1 VTESR
6 PSSATPRSIRSGVEW
21 VERSEAVDHLVAR
34 LEPIADQVARGG
46 RRPIL
51 EGRWLGHALH
61 PLLTDFPLG
70 CWIGATLLDLLGGR
84 RGRKAARRLV
94 GAGVLAAV
102 PTAAAGLA
110 DWRLVGDTATRRVGA
125 VHAIGGTTTT
135 LLYARSWLLRWRHP
149 VAGAIAGAVAG
160 GVALLTGFLGG
171 HLTLVRQAGAGRRD
185 WPLARPAP
193 GDDTSPHGDPMYAEA
208 GGR

>member
-1 VTESR
+1 VTKSR
-6 PSSATPRSIRSGVEW
+6 LSLASPRSIRSAVEW
-21 VERSEAVDHLVAR
+21 VERSEAVDRLVAR
-34 LEPIADQVARGG
+34 LEPVADKVARGG

-51 EGRWLGHALH
+51 EGRWLGHAVH

-70 CWIGATLLDLLGGR
+70 CWIGATLLDLVGGR

-110 DWRLVGDTATRRVGA
+110 DWRLVGDPETRRVGA
-125 VHAIGGTTTT
+125 VHAVGGALTT

-149 VAGAIAGAVAG
+149 VAGALAGAVAG
-160 GVALLTGFLGG
+160 VAAVTTGFVGG
-171 HLTLVRQAGAGRRD
+171 HLTLVRQAGAGRRG
-185 WPLARPAP
+185 WPLARPAL
-193 GDDTSPHGDPMYAEA
+193 DDHTSPHGDAISA
-208 GGR
+208 GAGER